1 MAILAG
7 MIGIVS
13 FLVFMVGIAGLFKP
27 SLLSTKD
34 KPATRKTAIATII
47 SSFIISIFA
56 AIISPDPG
64 SPSELEQTQPSL
76 NPNIPDNAKPEV
88 KQLLQANWPKI
99 KQACPG
105 LDKYAKDLQS
115 DGVEDNFDVARPDV
129 QRASVKLNVS
139 DNAQI
144 PAEYRSRGHT
154 CYYEVSRDGS
164 KLTIPKRPCV
174 SICLDKD
181 MSKDNSD
188 PFTISLK

>member
-7 MIGIVS
+7 LIGIIS
-13 FLVFMVGIAGLFKP
+13 FLVFMAGIAGLFKP

-56 AIISPDPG
+56 AIISPEPG
-64 SPSELEQTQPSL
+64 SQSEPEQTQPSL
-76 NPNIPDNAKPEV
+76 NPNIPDNTKPEV

-105 LDKYAKDLQS
+105 LDKYAKDLQPY
-115 DGVEDNFDVARPDV
+115 GVEDNFDYADPDV
-129 QRASVKLNVS
+129 QRASTKFKVS
-139 DNAQI
+139 DKAEI

-154 CYYEVSRDGS
+154 CFFEVSRDGS
-164 KLTIPKRPCV
+164 KLTIPKRACM

-181 MSKDNSD
+181 MSKDNSGQ
-188 PFTISLK
+188 FTIPIK

>member
-1 MAILAG
+1 M
-7 MIGIVS
+7 
-13 FLVFMVGIAGLFKP
+13 
-27 SLLSTKD
+27 ST
-34 KPATRKTAIATII
+34 
-47 SSFIISIFA
+47 SW
-56 AIISPDPG
+56 
-64 SPSELEQTQPSL
+64 
-76 NPNIPDNAKPEV
+76 NEV

>member
-1 MAILAG
+1 MNKLLLTIPLMMALLACTDEP
-7 MIGIVS
+7 
-13 FLVFMVGIAGLFKP
+13 KQ
-27 SLLSTKD
+27 SL
-34 KPATRKTAIATII
+34 
-47 SSFIISIFA
+47 
-56 AIISPDPG
+56 
-64 SPSELEQTQPSL
+64 SL
-76 NPNIPDNAKPEV
+76 TIPDNAKPEV

-144 PAEYRSRGHT
+144 PAEYRARGHT
-154 CYYEVSRDGS
+154 CFYEVSRDGS

-174 SICLDKD
+174 SICLDRD

-188 PFTISLK
+188 PFTIPLK